1 VASDSRALTLKL
13 LADTADFQK
22 KLANGSKDIDSIGD
36 RAKEFGKK
44 AAIAFAAA
52 GAAVTAFAADA
63 IKAAAEDEK
72 GAKLL
77 AENLKLLAGATDSQV
92 AATEK
97 FISQTSKATATA
109 DDKLRPALG
118 RLVRSTEDVEEAQ
131 NLLNL
136 ALDIAAATGK
146 DVDTVATALGK
157 AYDGNTTALGRL
169 GIGLDTTKLKNQD
182 VKTTM
187 AELSAT
193 YGDFAENAASTT
205 EGKFASIKIA
215 QDEIKESIGTA
226 LLPAMQELTTFIL
239 EEIVPTIEAFVAGLT
254 GQDGATESLNK
265 TQQGALDFGKKVRGL
280 IKTVIDFKDEI
291 KLLGIVLGTV
301 FVVGKIATFAVAMVK
316 AIKSIIVVMNALR
329 VASILAGI
337 AAYFA
342 ANPLAGVAFGAA
354 IIASIATYKKLAE
367 KQDVEAR
374 EMGGPV
380 SAARKYLVGE
390 KGPELFVPNTNGTI
404 IPNNKLGGQ
413 TVNITV
419 NGAIDPASTARQ
431 IADLLNNEAA
441 VSGSFNNLGLSRFAT
456 RTA

>member
-1 VASDSRALTLKL
+1 MAGSRTLKL
-13 LADTADFQK
+13 SILADVDDLRK
-22 KLANGSKDIDSIGD
+22 NLSKGSEEVSSFTDKAKD
-36 RAKEFGKK
+36 FGKK
-44 AAIAFAAA
+44 AAVAFAVA
-52 GAAVTAFAADA
+52 GAAVAAFAADA

-72 GAKLL
+72 GSKLL
-77 AENLKLLAGATDSQV
+77 ADNLKALAGATDVQV

-97 FISQTSKATATA
+97 FITQTSKATAIA
-109 DDKLRPALG
+109 DDQLRPALG
-118 RLVRSTEDVEEAQ
+118 RLVRSTGDVEEAQ

-136 ALDIAAATGK
+136 ALDISAASGK
-146 DVDTVATALGK
+146 DLDTVANALGK

-193 YGDFAENAASTT
+193 YGDFAENAANTT

-239 EEIVPTIEAFVAGLT
+239 EQIVPAVEAFVAGLT
-254 GQDGATESLNK
+254 GEEGAAESIDE
-265 TQQGALDFGKKVRGL
+265 TQQGALEFGKKVRGL
-280 IKTVIDFKDEI
+280 IKTIIDFKEEI

-301 FVVGKIATFAVAMVK
+301 FVIGKIASFAAAMVK
-316 AIKSIIVVMNALR
+316 AVKSIIAVMNALR

-342 ANPLAGVAFGAA
+342 ANPLVGIGFGAA
-354 IIASIATYKKLAE
+354 IIATIATYKKLAE
-367 KQDVEAR
+367 DQDIEAR
-374 EMGGPV
+374 QMGGPV
-380 SAARKYLVGE
+380 NAAKKYLVGE
-390 KGPELFVPNTNGTI
+390 KGPELFVPNTNGSI

-431 IADLLNNEAA
+431 IADLLNNEAS
-441 VSGSFNNLGLSRFAT
+441 VSGSFNNLGQSRFAL
-456 RTA
+456 RPI

>member
-1 VASDSRALTLKL
+1 MASDSRALTLKL

-22 KLANGSKDIDSIGD
+22 KLANGSKDIDSIGN

-44 AAIAFAAA
+44 AAAAFAIA
-52 GAAVTAFAADA
+52 GAAVGAFAASA

-77 AENLKLLAGATDSQV
+77 AENLKSLAGATDSQV

-97 FISQTSKATATA
+97 FITQTSKATATA
-109 DDKLRPALG
+109 DDQLRPALG

-239 EEIVPTIEAFVAGLT
+239 EEIVPTVEAFVAGLT
-254 GQDGATESLNK
+254 GQEGATESLDQA
-265 TQQGALDFGKKVRGL
+265 QQGALDFGKKVRRL
-280 IKTVIDFKDEI
+280 IKTVIEFKDEI

-301 FVVGKIATFAVAMVK
+301 FVIGKIAAFAGAMVK

-374 EMGGPV
+374 QMGGPV

-390 KGPELFVPNTNGTI
+390 KGPELFVPNTNGSI

-441 VSGSFNNLGLSRFAT
+441 ISGSFQDLGLSRFAT
-456 RTA
+456 RN

>member
-1 VASDSRALTLKL
+1 MAGSRTLKL
-13 LADTADFQK
+13 SILADIDDLK
-22 KLANGSKDIDSIGD
+22 KNLKAGDDEIQGFGSKLKD
-36 RAKEFGKK
+36 FGKK
-44 AAIAFAAA
+44 AAVAFAVA
-52 GAAVTAFAADA
+52 GAAVAAFASQA

-72 GAKLL
+72 GSKLL
-77 AENLKLLAGATDSQV
+77 AENLKALAGATDEQV

-97 FISQTSKATATA
+97 FITQTSKATATA

-118 RLVRSTEDVEEAQ
+118 RLVRSTGDVEEAQ
-131 NLLNL
+131 DLLNL
-136 ALDIAAATGK
+136 ALDIGAATGK
-146 DVDTVATALGK
+146 DVDTVAQALGK
-157 AYDGNTTALGRL
+157 AYDGNTTALGKL

-193 YGDFAENAASTT
+193 YGDFAENAANTT

-254 GQDGATESLNK
+254 GQDGATDSLDK
-265 TQQGALDFGKKVRGL
+265 TQQGAVDFGKKVRKL
-280 IKTVIDFKDEI
+280 IDNIIEFKDEI

-316 AIKSIIVVMNALR
+316 AIKTIITVMNALR

-342 ANPLAGVAFGAA
+342 ANPLLGIGFGAA
-354 IIASIATYKKLAE
+354 IIASIATYKALAE
-367 KQDVEAR
+367 KQNVEAR

-390 KGPELFVPNTNGTI
+390 KGPELFVPNTNGSI

-419 NGAIDPASTARQ
+419 NGAVDPASTARQ

-441 VSGSFNNLGLSRFAT
+441 ISGSFQNLGLSRFAT